1 MARPAQAAPGSGRS
15 GSARPAVEAPA
26 DRTALRPI
34 VAAAVS
40 TRRGIE
46 LALLAFAAVI
56 TTGALVLVEANQNQE
71 LTLTLLYLGAAYLG
85 LFAAAHIAVRKF
97 APYADPVMLPCAAL
111 LNGLGLVM
119 IHRIDLAKAAKAI
132 QLGNP
137 VPDADALKQI
147 EWLALGLVIFVV
159 VMWKVNDHR
168 ALARYG
174 YTAGFVGLILLG
186 LPAILPSALSEVNGA
201 KIWIRIGGVGIQP
214 GEFAKILL
222 TVFFAGFLVSK
233 RELFTTAGKH
243 FLGMTFPRPRD
254 LAPLLI
260 AWAVAMGVLVFES
273 DLGTSLMFFGIVL
286 AMIYVATERS
296 SWVLIGLVIFG
307 AGAFA
312 AWTFVSRVQLRV
324 DVWLNPLGDPA
335 NTSFQVAQGLFGL
348 ATGGMLGTGLGAGR
362 PDLVPLSSTDF
373 IFTSMGEELGLVGL
387 MALLLLYGL
396 ISTRALRTALA
407 VRDTFGKLLAAGL
420 GFALMIQVFVVC
432 GGVIDLIPNTGQA
445 APFMSYGGSS
455 LVANYA
461 LVALVLRVSNAA
473 RQPAGGDKAKPE
485 PGAAPEAPR
494 KPLAEAHT
502 EMVSRGEAATPP
514 QGSPATPHEAAGA
527 PYGGTTSPPEGS
539 TPPRG
544 GPLMP
549 SGPHP
554 AGQNPPGPAGQ
565 VPPGPGAH
573 RPGAVPPPSRGRTR
587 SSERNDGRR
596 TRE

>member
-1 MARPAQAAPGSGRS
+1 VTRPAQAAPGGGRS
-15 GSARPAVEAPA
+15 GGARSAVEAPA

-46 LALLAFAAVI
+46 LALLAFAALI

-71 LTLTLLYLGAAYLG
+71 LNLTLLYLGLAYYA

-137 VPDADALKQI
+137 APDADALRQI
-147 EWLALGLVIFVV
+147 AWLALGLVIFVV
-159 VMWKVNDHR
+159 VMWRVNDHR

-174 YTAGFVGLILLG
+174 FTAGFIGLVLLG

-201 KIWIRIGGVGIQP
+201 KIWIRVGGVGIQP

-222 TVFFAGFLVSK
+222 TIFFASFLVSK
-233 RELFTTAGKH
+233 RDLFTTAGKH

-260 AWAVAMGVLVFES
+260 AWVVAMGVLVFES
-273 DLGTSLMFFGIVL
+273 DLGTSLMFFGIVI

-324 DVWLNPLGDPA
+324 DVWLNPLGDPG
-335 NTSFQVAQGLFGL
+335 NTSFQVSQGLFGL

-420 GFALMIQVFVVC
+420 GFTIMIQVFVVC

-473 RQPAGGDKAKPE
+473 RQPATDKAKAE
-485 PGAAPEAPR
+485 PGQAPATPR
-494 KPLAEAHT
+494 APLAEAHT

-527 PYGGTTSPPEGS
+527 PYGGPVPPPAGS

-544 GPLMP
+544 GPLP
-549 SGPHP
+549 P
-554 AGQNPPGPAGQ
+554 AGPAAGQ
-565 VPPGPGAH
+565 PGRGAH
-573 RPGAVPPPSRGRTR
+573 RPGAAPQQPPRGRT
-587 SSERNDGRR
+587 STGGHGDGGRG
-596 TRE
+596 RE

>member
-1 MARPAQAAPGSGRS
+1 MTRPAQPATGGRS
-15 GSARPAVEAPA
+15 GSTRPPVEMPA

-46 LALLAFAAVI
+46 LALLAFAAIV

-71 LTLTLLYLGAAYLG
+71 LTLTLLYLGAAYLA
-85 LFAAAHIAVRKF
+85 LFAAAHIAVRRF

-119 IHRIDLAKAAKAI
+119 IHRIDLAKAARAT

-137 VPDADALKQI
+137 APDADALRQI
-147 EWLALGLVIFVV
+147 AWLALGLVIFVL
-159 VMWKVNDHR
+159 VMWLVRDHR

-222 TVFFAGFLVSK
+222 TVFFASFLVAK
-233 RELFTTAGKH
+233 RDLFTTAGKR

-312 AWTFVSRVQLRV
+312 AWTFVARVQLRV
-324 DVWLNPLGDPA
+324 AVWLDPLGDPA
-335 NTSFQVAQGLFGL
+335 NTSFQVSQGLFGL

-420 GFALMIQVFVVC
+420 GFTVMIQVFVVA

-473 RQPAGGDKAKPE
+473 RQPATDKAKSE
-485 PGAAPEAPR
+485 PGRAGEGPR
-494 KPLAEAHT
+494 TPLAEAHT
-502 EMVSRGEAATPP
+502 EMVSRGAGASGATGSAEVATPP
-514 QGSPATPHEAAGA
+514 HGTPHVPQTARPA
-527 PYGGTTSPPEGS
+527 
-539 TPPRG
+539 RG
-544 GPLMP
+544 RSQHGEH
-549 SGPHP
+549 GD
-554 AGQNPPGPAGQ
+554 G
-565 VPPGPGAH
+565 
-573 RPGAVPPPSRGRTR
+573 GRTR
-587 SSERNDGRR
+587 E
-596 TRE
+596 

>member
-1 MARPAQAAPGSGRS
+1 M
-15 GSARPAVEAPA
+15 PA

-46 LALLAFAAVI
+46 LALLALAAVI
-56 TTGALVLVEANQNQE
+56 TTGALVLVEANQNQQ
-71 LTLTLLYLGAAYLG
+71 LNLTLLYLGLAYLA
-85 LFAAAHIAVRKF
+85 LFGGAHLAVRKF

-119 IHRIDLAKAAKAI
+119 IHRIDLARAAKAA

-137 VPDADALKQI
+137 APDADALRQVA
-147 EWLALGLVIFVV
+147 WLALGLVIFVV
-159 VMWKVNDHR
+159 VMWRVRDHR

-174 YTAGFVGLILLG
+174 YTAGFIGLVLLG

-201 KIWIRIGGVGIQP
+201 KIWIRVGGVGIQP

-222 TVFFAGFLVSK
+222 TIFFAGFLVSK
-233 RELFTTAGKH
+233 RDLFTTAGRH

-260 AWAVAMGVLVFES
+260 AWVVAMGVLVFES

-335 NTSFQVAQGLFGL
+335 DTSFQVSQGLFGL

-420 GFALMIQVFVVC
+420 GFTLMIQVFVVC

-473 RQPAGGDKAKPE
+473 RQPATDKAKPE
-485 PGAAPEAPR
+485 PGAVPAAPR
-494 KPLAEAHT
+494 TPLAEAHT
-502 EMVSRGEAATPP
+502 QMVSRGDAATPP
-514 QGSPATPHEAAGA
+514 QGSPALDGDGADAHGAVTHGQAA
-527 PYGGTTSPPEGS
+527 

-544 GPLMP
+544 TTPPRGAPVPPPHGHGAPGPQ
-549 SGPHP
+549 GPF
-554 AGQNPPGPAGQ
+554 PPGPAGA
-565 VPPGPGAH
+565 GAH
-573 RPGAVPPPSRGRTR
+573 RTGAAPQPPRGRTQPG
-587 SSERNDGRR
+587 EHGGGGR

>member
-1 MARPAQAAPGSGRS
+1 
-15 GSARPAVEAPA
+15 
-26 DRTALRPI
+26 
-34 VAAAVS
+34 
-40 TRRGIE
+40 
-46 LALLAFAAVI
+46 
-56 TTGALVLVEANQNQE
+56 
-71 LTLTLLYLGAAYLG
+71 
-85 LFAAAHIAVRKF
+85 
-97 APYADPVMLPCAAL
+97 
-111 LNGLGLVM
+111 VM
-119 IHRIDLAKAAKAI
+119 IHRIDLAKAARAAA
-132 QLGNP
+132 LGNP
-137 VPDADALKQI
+137 APDADALRQI
-147 EWLALGLVIFVV
+147 AWLALGLVIFVI
-159 VMWKVNDHR
+159 VMWRVPDHR
-168 ALARYG
+168 TLARYG
-174 YTAGFVGLILLG
+174 YTVGFVGLVLLG

-201 KIWIRIGGVGIQP
+201 KIWIRVGGVGIQP

-222 TVFFAGFLVSK
+222 TVFFASFLVAK
-233 RELFTTAGKH
+233 RDLFTTAGKR

-286 AMIYVATERS
+286 SMIYVATERS

-324 DVWLNPLGDPA
+324 DVWLHPLGDPA

-387 MALLLLYGL
+387 MVLLLLYGL

-420 GFALMIQVFVVC
+420 GFTVMIQVFVVC

-473 RQPAGGDKAKPE
+473 RQPANDKARTG
-485 PGAAPEAPR
+485 PGQTSGGPHT
-494 KPLAEAHT
+494 PLAEAHT
-502 EMVSRGEAATPP
+502 EMVSRGAGASGATGGADVATPP
-514 QGSPATPHEAAGA
+514 QGA
-527 PYGGTTSPPEGS
+527 P
-539 TPPRG
+539 
-544 GPLMP
+544 
-549 SGPHP
+549 
-554 AGQNPPGPAGQ
+554 Q
-565 VPPGPGAH
+565 VPGRA
-573 RPGAVPPPSRGRTR
+573 RPGDGGRTR
-587 SSERNDGRR
+587 E
-596 TRE
+596 

>member
-1 MARPAQAAPGSGRS
+1 MTRPAQPATGGRS
-15 GSARPAVEAPA
+15 GSTRPPVEAPA

-46 LALLAFAAVI
+46 LALLAFAAII
-56 TTGALVLVEANQNQE
+56 TTSALVLVEANQNQE
-71 LTLTLLYLGAAYLG
+71 LNLTLLYLGAAYLA

-119 IHRIDLAKAAKAI
+119 IHRIDLAKAVRAAA
-132 QLGNP
+132 LGNP
-137 VPDADALKQI
+137 APDADALRQI
-147 EWLALGLVIFVV
+147 AWLALGLVIFVL
-159 VMWKVNDHR
+159 VMWLVRDHR

-174 YTAGFVGLILLG
+174 YTAGFLGLLLLG

-201 KIWIRIGGVGIQP
+201 KIWIRVGGVGIQP

-222 TVFFAGFLVSK
+222 TVFFASFLVSK
-233 RELFTTAGKH
+233 RDLFTTAGKR

-286 AMIYVATERS
+286 SMIYVATERA
-296 SWVLIGLVIFG
+296 SWVLIGLVIFAG
-307 AGAFA
+307 GAFA

-324 DVWLNPLGDPA
+324 DVWLHPLGDPA
-335 NTSFQVAQGLFGL
+335 DTSFQVAQGLFGL

-387 MALLLLYGL
+387 MVLLLLYGL

-420 GFALMIQVFVVC
+420 GFTVMIQVFVVC

-473 RQPAGGDKAKPE
+473 RQPATDKARAE
-485 PGAAPEAPR
+485 PGRAGEGPR
-494 KPLAEAHT
+494 TPLAEAHT
-502 EMVSRGEAATPP
+502 EMVSRGAGASGATGSADVATPP
-514 QGSPATPHEAAGA
+514 QGAPH
-527 PYGGTTSPPEGS
+527 
-539 TPPRG
+539 
-544 GPLMP
+544 
-549 SGPHP
+549 
-554 AGQNPPGPAGQ
+554 
-565 VPPGPGAH
+565 VPPTGRPTRGRS
-573 RPGAVPPPSRGRTR
+573 RPGESGGG
-587 SSERNDGRR
+587 ER

>member
-1 MARPAQAAPGSGRS
+1 
-15 GSARPAVEAPA
+15 
-26 DRTALRPI
+26 
-34 VAAAVS
+34 
-40 TRRGIE
+40 
-46 LALLAFAAVI
+46 
-56 TTGALVLVEANQNQE
+56 
-71 LTLTLLYLGAAYLG
+71 
-85 LFAAAHIAVRKF
+85 
-97 APYADPVMLPCAAL
+97 
-111 LNGLGLVM
+111 
-119 IHRIDLAKAAKAI
+119 
-132 QLGNP
+132 
-137 VPDADALKQI
+137 
-147 EWLALGLVIFVV
+147 
-159 VMWKVNDHR
+159 
-168 ALARYG
+168 
-174 YTAGFVGLILLG
+174 
-186 LPAILPSALSEVNGA
+186 
-201 KIWIRIGGVGIQP
+201 
-214 GEFAKILL
+214 
-222 TVFFAGFLVSK
+222 
-233 RELFTTAGKH
+233 
-243 FLGMTFPRPRD
+243 MTFPRPRD

-260 AWAVAMGVLVFES
+260 AWVVAMGVLVFES

-296 SWVLIGLVIFG
+296 SWVVIGLVIFG

-420 GFALMIQVFVVC
+420 GFALMIQVFVVA

-473 RQPAGGDKAKPE
+473 RQPAGDKAKPE
-485 PGAAPEAPR
+485 PGRAPEAPR
-494 KPLAEAHT
+494 TPLAEAHT
-502 EMVSRGEAATPP
+502 EMVSREAATPP
-514 QGSPATPHEAAGA
+514 EGTPATPHEAAGA
-527 PYGGTTSPPEGS
+527 PYGGTTSPPAGS

-544 GPLMP
+544 HAAAP
-549 SGPHP
+549 
-554 AGQNPPGPAGQ
+554 
-565 VPPGPGAH
+565 
-573 RPGAVPPPSRGRTR
+573 R
-587 SSERNDGRR
+587 
-596 TRE
+596 